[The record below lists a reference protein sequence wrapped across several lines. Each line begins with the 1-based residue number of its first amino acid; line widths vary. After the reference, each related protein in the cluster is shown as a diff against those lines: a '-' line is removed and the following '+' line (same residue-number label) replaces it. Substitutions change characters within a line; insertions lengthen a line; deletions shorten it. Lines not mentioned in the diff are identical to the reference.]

1 MSLPWILQYVAS
13 FSKNGH
19 TEFQIRSKKM
29 KEAGASFKVI
39 SNKLCTSFFKNPILC
54 VSFVD
59 KQFLQVTWNRKRNFS
74 EVSQPFETV
83 TTIWPL
89 K

>member
-1 MSLPWILQYVAS
+1 MLRTHVPALDSAVCGFF

-39 SNKLCTSFFKNPILC
+39 SNKLCTSLK
-54 VSFVD
+54 
-59 KQFLQVTWNRKRNFS
+59 KKRMR
-74 EVSQPFETV
+74 VMLMTG
-83 TTIWPL
+83 
-89 K
+89 KK